1 MDSQQQRAD
10 VAPTAPQAGA
20 LHSSKALGWREIV
33 VEQFY
38 SPAGEI
44 TCPPSRSHL
53 ISVPQGSPIPVEH
66 VHDKRTVTNIWGR
79 GSVQIIP
86 AGTENIW
93 RHDDGVQLIHLHLT
107 PELLQQ
113 MAADNGQRH
122 VEVLSHFQLQDRR
135 IEAISCALLTEVLE
149 GGATGRLYV
158 EGLATALAAHLIHT
172 YTTPPRPL
180 PQNGKRLPAFLFRRI
195 ATLMEERLA
204 EDLSLAELACE
215 VGLSPSHF
223 SSLFRNTTG
232 LSPHRYLVQRRLER
246 AQRLLTSTKLSIG
259 EIATMVG
266 FYDQSHLVRHM
277 RRMSGVTPT
286 YIRDHRS

>member
-1 MDSQQQRAD
+1 MDSQLQRAD
-10 VAPTAPQAGA
+10 VAHTSSQAEA

-44 TCPPSRSHL
+44 TCPPSTSHL
-53 ISVPQGSPIPVEH
+53 ISVPQGAPTPVEH
-66 VHDKRTVTNIWGR
+66 VHDKRAVTNMWGR

-86 AGTENIW
+86 AGTENVW
-93 RHDDGVQLIHLHLT
+93 RHDDSVQLIHLHLT
-107 PELLQQ
+107 PEWLQQ
-113 MAADNGQRH
+113 VAAEDGQQH
-122 VEVLSHFQLQDRR
+122 VEFLSHFQLQDHR
-135 IEAISCALLTEVLE
+135 IASISSALLTEVLE

-172 YTTPPRPL
+172 YTTPPRSLPRNGKPL
-180 PQNGKRLPAFLFRRI
+180 PALLLRRVAALI
-195 ATLMEERLA
+195 EERLA
-204 EDLSLAELACE
+204 EDLSLAELASA

-246 AQRLLTSTKLSIG
+246 AQRLLTSTRLPIG

-266 FYDQSHLVRHM
+266 FCDQSHLVRHM
-277 RRMSGVTPT
+277 RRMRGVTPT
-286 YIRDHRS
+286 YIREHLS

>member
-10 VAPTAPQAGA
+10 TVRTSPQAGA
-20 LHSSKALGWREIV
+20 LHSSRALGWREIV

-44 TCPPSRSHL
+44 TCPPSPSHL
-53 ISVPQGSPIPVEH
+53 ISVPVGAPIPVEH
-66 VHDKRTVTNIWGR
+66 VHDKRTVTNMWGR

-93 RHDDGVQLIHLHLT
+93 RHGDGVQLIHLHLA

-113 MAADNGQRH
+113 MATDDGQRH
-122 VEVLSHFQLQDRR
+122 VEFLSHFQPQDRR
-135 IEAISCALLTEVLE
+135 IESISSALLTEVLE

-158 EGLATALAAHLIHT
+158 EGLATALAAHLLHT
-172 YTTPPRPL
+172 YSTPPRPL
-180 PQNGKRLPAFLFRRI
+180 PQNGKQLPAFLFRRI
-195 ATLMEERLA
+195 TTLIEERLA
-204 EDLSLAELACE
+204 EDLSLAELASA
-215 VGLSPSHF
+215 VGLSSSHF

-232 LSPHRYLVQRRLER
+232 LSPHRYLVRRRLER
-246 AQRLLTSTKLSIG
+246 AQNLLTSTRRPIG

-266 FYDQSHLVRHM
+266 SYDQSHLVRHM
-277 RRMSGVTPT
+277 RRMNGVTPT
-286 YIRDHRS
+286 YIRDHLS